1 MTMTKT
7 VRRKLGDPIS
17 PESIERLKR
26 LAEMPDELIR
36 TDLIPERRFDL
47 ALARERRKVG
57 WTPGKPLL
65 KKAS

>member
-1 MTMTKT
+1 MSGIVRMTSE
-7 VRRKLGDPIS
+7 DPIS

-47 ALARERRKVG
+47 ALARERRKAG
-57 WTPGKPLL
+57 WTPGSVRL

>member
-1 MTMTKT
+1 MSRIVRMTSE
-7 VRRKLGDPIS
+7 DPIS

-47 ALARERRKVG
+47 ALARERRKAG
-57 WTPGKPLL
+57 WTPGSVRL

>member
-36 TDLIPERRFDL
+36 TDLIPERRFDP
-47 ALARERRKVG
+47 ALARERRKAG
-57 WTPGKPLL
+57 WTPGRAPL
-65 KKAS
+65 KKTG